1 MAKWRQRQNIKEIAP
16 HQIQAKV
23 VQRQNSIVQ
32 KLILKVACYIRVM
45 FFFLNFPEISKQF
58 DLCLRSPMFEWIRLV
73 IYCRNLDL
81 IHIRHHDSETYT
93 NKLLSKIRRKFEPS
107 IPTQIWQYR
116 WPTLISA
123 IFCMNIYP

>member
-1 MAKWRQRQNIKEIAP
+1 MEINT
-16 HQIQAKV
+16 V
-23 VQRQNSIVQ
+23 
-32 KLILKVACYIRVM
+32 KLIV
-45 FFFLNFPEISKQF
+45 
-58 DLCLRSPMFEWIRLV
+58 IRLV

-81 IHIRHHDSETYT
+81 IHIWHHDSETYT